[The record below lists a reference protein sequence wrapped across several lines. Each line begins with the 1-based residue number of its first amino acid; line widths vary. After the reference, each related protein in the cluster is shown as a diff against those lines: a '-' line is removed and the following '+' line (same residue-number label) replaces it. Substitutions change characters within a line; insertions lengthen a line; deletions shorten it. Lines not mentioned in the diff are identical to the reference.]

1 MYSKGKYILF
11 QTVLMI
17 ASPISS
23 LFVSLRFYKNTISQ
37 IFFII
42 FAYYFGYYCGFV
54 NDLMHHFVDMRNL
67 YVGQSLKEVL
77 GDERIYLLG
86 SDLYHI
92 AFKFILSR
100 FTTSTQVFG
109 GCACAVYAALFVFFI
124 RQFKEFYKGS
134 LSVPCTMLFVCTA
147 VVIEYYRYQGLRF
160 ATGAFYFLAFYMK
173 YVKTRNWRYLLLGSL
188 CPLFHFSLITLPA
201 CAGVNWLLNRA
212 SIWTRLALLATSVF
226 VRMQNVD
233 FVPLLLKVVPI
244 KYQIYLGIDVTDSRI
259 RTSVLNHMADMRA
272 YGNIFYRYRSSFL
285 LLCGGAILFLFWRN
299 KVPFDKRYRVLF
311 YMFLTLYTV
320 VNFCYGDLT
329 FFDRF
334 FQITLVLFYSY
345 LFVVSVKYY
354 DRLKHVNFLFMC
366 MALIPMA
373 YALLSPLIEERE
385 YLFHCELL
393 FGNFFVDWDGNA
405 LNFPYEWRFYKGN

>member
-1 MYSKGKYILF
+1 
-11 QTVLMI
+11 
-17 ASPISS
+17 
-23 LFVSLRFYKNTISQ
+23 
-37 IFFII
+37 
-42 FAYYFGYYCGFV
+42 
-54 NDLMHHFVDMRNL
+54 
-67 YVGQSLKEVL
+67 
-77 GDERIYLLG
+77 
-86 SDLYHI
+86 
-92 AFKFILSR
+92 
-100 FTTSTQVFG
+100 
-109 GCACAVYAALFVFFI
+109 
-124 RQFKEFYKGS
+124 
-134 LSVPCTMLFVCTA
+134 
-147 VVIEYYRYQGLRF
+147 
-160 ATGAFYFLAFYMK
+160 
-173 YVKTRNWRYLLLGSL
+173 
-188 CPLFHFSLITLPA
+188 
-201 CAGVNWLLNRA
+201 
-212 SIWTRLALLATSVF
+212 
-226 VRMQNVD
+226 
-233 FVPLLLKVVPI
+233 
-244 KYQIYLGIDVTDSRI
+244 
-259 RTSVLNHMADMRA
+259 MRA